1 MEAYKKLK
9 ERFETAGKEHEKRL
23 APPRLNFFPFEVLK
37 RAGVNPITIVG
48 NRIASLI
55 QNKSNHWN

>member
-23 APPRLNFFPFEVLK
+23 APPRLNFFPLEVLK
-37 RAGVNPITIVG
+37 RAGVTPITIVG
-48 NRIASLI
+48 NRTASLI
-55 QNKSNHWN
+55 HNNSHPWN